1 MRYSVM
7 PTAQRPPHYGVL
19 LIVLMILL
27 VVAPIAPKRAGYGV
41 ELFFDLVLFVGAYSA
56 AARSRHRVPFWVLTI
71 VTLAFRWSDIA
82 MEREG
87 FSPISILLVVIW
99 LVYAVSLVVSA
110 LFRMQKANTNA
121 ILGAMVAYVLAAVA
135 FSSCFELLESLQ
147 PSSFSG
153 LPEGGD
159 AHDRANAL
167 LYFSLVSITT
177 MGYGDILPVSEL
189 ARSLACLEGVFGTLY
204 LATMIARL
212 IGLQGK
218 TVGEGADESS

>member
-1 MRYSVM
+1 
-7 PTAQRPPHYGVL
+7 
-19 LIVLMILL
+19 MILL

-41 ELFFDLVLFVGAYSA
+41 EFFFDLVLFVGAYSA
-56 AARSRHRVPFWVLTI
+56 AARSRHQIPFWVLTI

-82 MEREG
+82 IGRDG
-87 FSPISILLVVIW
+87 FSPISTLLVIVW
-99 LVYAVSLVVSA
+99 LVYAVSMVVSA
-110 LFRMQKANTNA
+110 LFRMRKVNTNA
-121 ILGAMVAYVLAAVA
+121 ILGAVVAYVLAAVA

-153 LPEGGD
+153 LPEGAD
-159 AHDRANAL
+159 SHATSNAL
-167 LYFSLVSITT
+167 LYFSFVSITT

-212 IGLQGK
+212 IGLHGQP
-218 TVGEGADESS
+218 TAGAADPGA